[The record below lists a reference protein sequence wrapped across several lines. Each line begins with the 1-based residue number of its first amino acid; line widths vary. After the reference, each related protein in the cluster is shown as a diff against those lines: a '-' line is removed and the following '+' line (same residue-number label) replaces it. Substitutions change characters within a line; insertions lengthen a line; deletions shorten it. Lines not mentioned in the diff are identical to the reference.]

1 MVFINLIEFT
11 KLTKVIKRSRKRVFE
26 VMVSL
31 YKLRLTQAE
40 VVSDSGQ
47 GLPLVPLKDCER
59 VHYFHGVHKC
69 RQRLLSVHDSACLK

>member
-1 MVFINLIEFT
+1 MVFINLIEFI

-40 VVSDSGQ
+40 VVNDSGQ
-47 GLPLVPLKDCER
+47 GFP
-59 VHYFHGVHKC
+59 
-69 RQRLLSVHDSACLK
+69 